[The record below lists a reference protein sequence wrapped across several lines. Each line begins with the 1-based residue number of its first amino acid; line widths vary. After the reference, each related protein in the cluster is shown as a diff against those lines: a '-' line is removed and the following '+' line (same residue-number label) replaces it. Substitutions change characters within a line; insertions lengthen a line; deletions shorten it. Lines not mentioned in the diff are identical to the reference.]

1 MQGPLTQSGEFSDAL
16 GWTFGHVGLQG
27 LWGLSKATGYQTHGS
42 PVVSD
47 NTLHISAFG
56 FRMVRYVFKWTGCP
70 EIWNPMFSSRLAQS
84 WHGGHLLPDAGVWPS
99 PLAGSSVTQ
108 CGRVHQ
114 VLGLPRLAKCG
125 GDSEHR
131 EAAFPCPPTAPCL
144 PHQPEVRRLSQAQPA
159 ALSPGITASQLWHLG
174 EVSSLTG
181 SRFAYLSRGGDDGLS
196 LRAVLL
202 QGQDE
207 MEQIQHLAGQMAI
220 ILIVIVSF
228 KSNL

>member
-1 MQGPLTQSGEFSDAL
+1 MPAHCSL
-16 GWTFGHVGLQG
+16 
-27 LWGLSKATGYQTHGS
+27 
-42 PVVSD
+42 
-47 NTLHISAFG
+47 
-56 FRMVRYVFKWTGCP
+56 
-70 EIWNPMFSSRLAQS
+70 
-84 WHGGHLLPDAGVWPS
+84 
-99 PLAGSSVTQ
+99 
-108 CGRVHQ
+108 
-114 VLGLPRLAKCG
+114 
-125 GDSEHR
+125 
-131 EAAFPCPPTAPCL
+131 PPTSAGGEEALSGSRAAP
-144 PHQPEVRRLSQAQPA
+144 
-159 ALSPGITASQLWHLG
+159 SPGITASQLWHLG